1 MRFPRRLLTEG
12 EDVVVELRPHWAF
25 LGWPLVAAVAAA
37 ALAIGVTVAFSPPAA
52 VGDILLGVLAVALLW
67 LAGRALR
74 WITTSLVLTSS
85 RLIERSGVFGRR
97 ALELRLERI
106 NELSYHQSLPGR
118 LCRTGELT
126 VETGGES
133 GDITFDHVPR
143 PAAFQSLITARSRP
157 STRTAGSATP
167 CPGPADGPGAPHH
180 ADTPPHGAAA
190 GRPAASHR
198 AAGSGRPPDRPAD
211 GGRPADATGRA
222 PPAGHRRARPSSR
235 PRRPSSSSNSEPA
248 SELQTAAGCTA
259 QRIWTEAP
267 GEGLTRQAGV
277 ESRARLTAPGSA
289 STTTQPPKPAPVIR
303 AP

>member
-52 VGDILLGVLAVALLW
+52 AGDILLGVLAVALLW

-74 WITTSLVLTSS
+74 WVTTGLVLTSS

-106 NELSYHQSLPGR
+106 NELSYRQSLPGR

-143 PAAFQSLITARSRP
+143 PAAFQSLITAQIAAFHENRRI
-157 STRTAGSATP
+157 RYATP
-167 CPGPADGPGAPHH
+167 IPADGPGAPEH
-180 ADTPPHGAAA
+180 ADTPPHGAVPVSATGPAA
-190 GRPAASHR
+190 GTVGAPAQPTVADRLMQLGELRRRGIVS
-198 AAGSGRPPDRPAD
+198 AAEFEAKK
-211 GGRPADATGRA
+211 A
-222 PPAGHRRARPSSR
+222 
-235 PRRPSSSSNSEPA
+235 
-248 SELQTAAGCTA
+248 ELLQ
-259 QRIWTEAP
+259 Q
-267 GEGLTRQAGV
+267 L
-277 ESRARLTAPGSA
+277 
-289 STTTQPPKPAPVIR
+289 
-303 AP
+303 